1 MKLSMRRQDRTTPCG
16 VSRALLCLAAVL
28 WVGINSVGST
38 AIAQNSAAA
47 AHPQQSR
54 ERLVPGMSVMRSFG
68 PAQLWISV
76 DRRLAE
82 VELEVLLDGQP
93 VFKQVLTPE
102 ASTVRLDLIRGT
114 TALRG
119 SLTVHFGYPG
129 TQSLVG
135 GEFVVRSRAVSM
147 PFRGEVVYWQSP
159 EHLLQKQQERWI
171 TPEIRVVTGVLM
183 QEQQAAEVQLYA
195 GTQIMD
201 TLALSQGANDVE
213 VGTAFNVGTVH
224 IDPGLKLHLQPATPQ
239 QDGAVY
245 LYGTFASSNLPHVV
259 YSGAVATWS
268 YQGP

>member
-1 MKLSMRRQDRTTPCG
+1 MGRHGRATPRG

-28 WVGINSVGST
+28 WVEIHSAGST
-38 AIAQNSAAA
+38 AKAQNS
-47 AHPQQSR
+47 PRSIQQQPKES
-54 ERLVPGMSVMRSFG
+54 LVPGMSVMRAFG
-68 PAQLWISV
+68 SAQLWISV

-82 VELEVLLDGQP
+82 LELEVLLGGQP
-93 VFKQVLTPE
+93 VFKQMLTPE
-102 ASTVRLDLIRGT
+102 ASTVRLNLVNGT

-119 SLTVHFGYPG
+119 SLMVHFGYPG
-129 TQSLVG
+129 AQSFADG
-135 GEFVVRSRAVSM
+135 DFVVRSDAVST
-147 PFRGEVVYWQSP
+147 PFRGEIVYWQSP

-213 VGTAFNVGTVH
+213 IGTAFNVGTVH
-224 IDPGLKLHLQPATPQ
+224 IDPGLKVHLQPATPQ

-245 LYGTFASSNLPHVV
+245 LYGTFASSNLPHVA
-259 YSGAVATWS
+259 YSGAIATWA
-268 YQGP
+268 YHGP